1 MEEKLKLKNNIKL
14 FITCDSGAG
23 AGKTTASKYL
33 SKKYGLKLLTSGLL
47 YRMVAKKLLDAKK
60 NPKDLSFLKKITK
73 NISHK
78 DLNSIKLYSPKITA
92 YTSEIAKL
100 KKIRILLKNYQSKF
114 AKKKLV
120 IIEGRDIGTLFPKA
134 DIKFFFKCSI
144 NIAAKR
150 RFKEFRKINK
160 TITLK
165 EVKKAIRTRDLKDTK
180 RENSPLRVPKGA
192 VIIATSKLTKKQMFM
207 KISKIVERKLFIKYG
222 RKFK

>member
-1 MEEKLKLKNNIKL
+1 MKLKDSARL

-60 NPKDLSFLKKITK
+60 NPNDVLFLKKITK
-73 NISHK
+73 NITAR
-78 DLNSIKLYSPKITA
+78 DLDNLKLYSPEVTTYA
-92 YTSEIAKL
+92 SEIAKI
-100 KKIRILLKNYQSKF
+100 KKIRKFLKTYQNEF
-114 AKKKLV
+114 AKKRLV

-144 NIAAKR
+144 NVAAER
-150 RFKEFRKINK
+150 RFKEYRKINK
-160 TITLK
+160 TITFK
-165 EVKKAIRTRDLKDTK
+165 EVKKAIRSRDLKDTK

-192 VIIATSKLTKKQMFM
+192 VIIATSKLTKKQMFK
-207 KISKIVERKLFIKYG
+207 KISKIVEKKLFIKYG

>member
-1 MEEKLKLKNNIKL
+1 MKLKDSAKL

-60 NPKDLSFLKKITK
+60 NPEDVSFLKKITK
-73 NISHK
+73 NITAK
-78 DLNSIKLYSPKITA
+78 DLDNLKLYSPEVTA
-92 YTSEIAKL
+92 YTSEIAKI
-100 KKIRILLKNYQSKF
+100 KKIRKFLKIYQNEF
-114 AKKKLV
+114 AKKRLV

-144 NIAAKR
+144 NVAAKR
-150 RFKEFRKINK
+150 RFKEFKKINK

-165 EVKKAIRTRDLKDTK
+165 EVKKAIRSRDLKDIK
-180 RENSPLRVPKGA
+180 RENSPLRIPKGA
-192 VIIATSKLTKKQMFM
+192 VIIATSKLTKKQMFE
-207 KISKIVERKLFIKYG
+207 KIAKIVEKKLFIKYG

>member
-1 MEEKLKLKNNIKL
+1 MGEKLKLKNNIKL

-23 AGKTTASKYL
+23 AGKTTASKYI
-33 SKKYGLKLLTSGLL
+33 SKKYGLVLLTSGLL

-73 NISHK
+73 NISHR

-100 KKIRILLKNYQSKF
+100 KKIRILLKNYQNKF
-114 AKKKLV
+114 ATKKLV

-207 KISKIVERKLFIKYG
+207 KISKIVEKKLFIKYG

>member
-1 MEEKLKLKNNIKL
+1 LEEKLKLKDNTRL

-47 YRMVAKKLLDAKK
+47 YRMVAKKLLNAKK

-73 NISHK
+73 NITPR
-78 DLNSIKLYSPKITA
+78 DLDNFKLYSPEVTA
-92 YTSEIAKL
+92 YTSEIAKIKIIRKFL
-100 KKIRILLKNYQSKF
+100 KSYQNEF
-114 AKKKLV
+114 AKKRLV

-144 NIAAKR
+144 NVAAER
-150 RFKEFRKINK
+150 RFKEYRKINK
-160 TITLK
+160 TITFK
-165 EVKKAIRTRDLKDTK
+165 EVKKAIRSRDLKDTK

-192 VIIATSKLTKKQMFM
+192 VIIATSKLTKKQMFK
-207 KISKIVERKLFIKYG
+207 KISKIVEKKLFIKYG

>member
-1 MEEKLKLKNNIKL
+1 LEEKLKLKDSARL

-60 NPKDLSFLKKITK
+60 TPNDVLFLKKITK
-73 NISHK
+73 NITAR
-78 DLNSIKLYSPKITA
+78 DLDNLKLYSPEVTTYA
-92 YTSEIAKL
+92 SEIAKI
-100 KKIRILLKNYQSKF
+100 KKIRKFLKTYQNEF
-114 AKKKLV
+114 AKKRLV

-144 NIAAKR
+144 NVAAKR
-150 RFKEFRKINK
+150 RFKEFKKINK

-165 EVKKAIRTRDLKDTK
+165 EVKKAIRLRDLKDTK
-180 RENSPLRVPKGA
+180 RENSPLRIPKGA
-192 VIIATSKLTKKQMFM
+192 VIIATSKLTKKQMFE
-207 KISKIVERKLFIKYG
+207 KIAKIVEKKLFIKYG

>member
-1 MEEKLKLKNNIKL
+1 MKLKDSARL

-60 NPKDLSFLKKITK
+60 TPNDVLFLKKITK
-73 NISHK
+73 NITAR
-78 DLNSIKLYSPKITA
+78 DLDNLKLYSPEVTTYA
-92 YTSEIAKL
+92 SEIAKI
-100 KKIRILLKNYQSKF
+100 KKIRKFLKTYQNEF
-114 AKKKLV
+114 AKKRLV

-144 NIAAKR
+144 NVAAKR
-150 RFKEFRKINK
+150 RFKEFKKINK

-165 EVKKAIRTRDLKDTK
+165 EVKKAIRLRDLKDTK
-180 RENSPLRVPKGA
+180 RENSPLRIPKGA
-192 VIIATSKLTKKQMFM
+192 VIIATSKLTKKQMFE
-207 KISKIVERKLFIKYG
+207 KIAKIVEKKLFIKYG